1 MGFLVVVMKN
11 MISSS
16 KDLPVGESD
25 KEHSIALHCVGQDAG
40 EALLCQWALEG
51 FGGQNTTEKLIK
63 YINVDLRKATWVGK
77 SRLLVVAS

>member
-40 EALLCQWALEG
+40 EALLCQ
-51 FGGQNTTEKLIK
+51 
-63 YINVDLRKATWVGK
+63 
-77 SRLLVVAS
+77 